1 MSRNTS
7 LFGVSPA
14 SRIRKG
20 RPMTRENQA
29 EIFGQIEEKLNSGRS
44 VEAEKIIIHTL
55 GNFSN
60 SFETQ
65 AKLNRFLSFAL
76 ETQGRYATSLKVL
89 KPFEPEDILNR
100 LKPPTYISVLVQL
113 AISYSNLDVSA
124 KALKLL
130 NTALEYAESNDLNQF
145 FVEIYVALSRVHKKL
160 GKHADSRRFAERG
173 LSYARETGDWYRM
186 AEAYQVI
193 AACFHQDGEYEKSL
207 DYFHQA
213 IKIVGE
219 RRAPFLLGKIYSDM
233 SATYWFLRR
242 AHEGIGFL
250 EKAIGLFEET
260 EQNFQATIAYHNLG
274 VNLMLVGEWAK
285 AEETLK
291 RSLEL
296 AIETHHA
303 YRAIVLNSLGEIA
316 LLRGNFQEA
325 QEAFEQAFSLAEKD
339 QKESYKVQVLRNLA
353 RCHLAQEKPDEAVR
367 RAQEA
372 VFTASKIGDYQFKKL
387 ADLILAESYLHKN
400 RLREAEK
407 ILRSIEEAE
416 TESESDFYVL
426 GTVQRV
432 RGLLALAHYDE
443 SLAAHHF
450 SRSLSFFETAE
461 DLYHTALAKYEF
473 GRTLGYNQPEKAQKY
488 LASAADAFSRLEA
501 APMLETTE
509 SALEKLKKVE
519 PIRPADQSANSQ
531 LLTLRLAE
539 AVASRELLFRELIAV
554 LQQESKAKKI
564 ILAEFDERKRFYPLI
579 NLGFTPAEGIELVG
593 DLQEKRLD
601 GKLDSFAPEK
611 HLSVFELRAQS
622 APPATLIVY
631 PALDEKL
638 ADGTAI
644 KPLLR
649 VVELGM
655 DVCALREKDKARPS
669 KEAFNPSVSQ
679 SMMPGFIHSSPA
691 MAAIVEEVHK
701 IRSSDVTVLITG
713 ESGTGK
719 ELVSRAIHQLSP
731 RKDKVFIPFNCT
743 AVPKEL
749 AEAYFFGYRRG
760 TFTGAVSDSPGMIR
774 SAEGGTLLLDEIGD
788 LPLEIQP
795 KLLRFL
801 QEGEIQPLGEK
812 RPISVDVRIIAAT
825 NSSLEEK
832 VEQGTFRED
841 LYYRLNVI
849 RLHVP
854 PLRERRTEIPQIVN
868 YYINHYS
875 TKFARR
881 NINISPKAMDL
892 LTVGDWAGNV
902 RQLCNEI
909 QRLIARAD
917 DGETI
922 TPDHL
927 SPELRR
933 TAEPIPV
940 KYSGNV
946 RPITSFANILDAPA
960 PSGTLEE
967 AVAEL
972 EKKLIAESM
981 RRHAGN
987 ISRVARE
994 LGLTRRGLYLKL
1006 DRYGLDKTGS

>member
-7 LFGVSPA
+7 LFGVSPE

-20 RPMTRENQA
+20 RALTRENLA
-29 EIFGQIEEKLNSGRS
+29 ETLLEIEEKLNAGRG

-76 ETQGRYATSLKVL
+76 ETQGRYAPSLKVL
-89 KPFEPEDILNR
+89 KPFEPEDILRR
-100 LKPPTYISVLVQL
+100 LKPATYISVLVQL
-113 AISYSNLDVSA
+113 AIAYSNLDVSI

-130 NTALEYAESNDLNQF
+130 DAALDYAESNDLDECH
-145 FVEIYVALSRVHKKL
+145 VEIYVALSRVHRKL
-160 GKHADSRRFAERG
+160 GKLAISREYAEKG
-173 LSYARETGDWYRM
+173 LSFARETGDWYRM
-186 AEAYQVI
+186 AEAYQVV

-207 DYFHQA
+207 DNFHQA
-213 IKIVGE
+213 IKIIGE
-219 RRAPFLLGKIYSDM
+219 RPAPFLLGKIYSDM

-242 AHEGIGFL
+242 AHEGISYL

-260 EQNFQATIAYHNLG
+260 EQNFQATVAYHNLG
-274 VNLMLVGEWAK
+274 VNLMLVGEWTK
-285 AEETLK
+285 AEEVLK

-296 AIETHHA
+296 AIETHHV
-303 YRAIVLNSLGEIA
+303 YKPIILNSLGELE
-316 LLRGNFQEA
+316 LLRGKHQEA
-325 QEAFEQAFSLAEKD
+325 EELFIQAAALAEKN
-339 QKESYKVQVLRNLA
+339 QNEAYKAQVLRNLA
-353 RCHLAQEKPDEAVR
+353 RCYLAQEKPDEAVR
-367 RAQEA
+367 KAQEA
-372 VFTASKIGDYQFKKL
+372 VFIGAKISEHQFNRL
-387 ADLILAESYLHKN
+387 AELVLAESYLHKN

-407 ILRSIEEAE
+407 ILQTIEDTE
-416 TESESDFYVL
+416 TETDFYTL
-426 GTVQRV
+426 GTVQRI
-432 RGLLALAHYDE
+432 RGLLALANYDE

-461 DLYHTALAKYEF
+461 DLYHSALAKYEF
-473 GRTLGYNQPEKAQKY
+473 GRTLGHSQPEKAQKY
-488 LASAADAFSRLEA
+488 LASAADAFARLEA
-501 APMLETTE
+501 APMLEAAET
-509 SALEKLKKVE
+509 ALKKVKKIE
-519 PIRPADQSANSQ
+519 PFRPADKSANSQ
-531 LLTLRLAE
+531 LLTMRLAE
-539 AVASRELLFRELIAV
+539 AVASRELLFRELIAI

-564 ILAEFDERKRFYPLI
+564 IIAEHDDRNRFYPFI
-579 NLGFTPAEGIELVG
+579 NQGFTPAESIEMTTGLRERQLEG
-593 DLQEKRLD
+593 NLKE
-601 GKLDSFAPEK
+601 FAGEK
-611 HLSVFELRAQS
+611 HLSVFELRAPN
-622 APPATLIVY
+622 APPATLAIY
-631 PALDEKL
+631 PAIGETL
-638 ADGTAI
+638 ADGNSI

-655 DVCALREKDKARPS
+655 DVCALREKDKARHP
-669 KEAFNPSVSQ
+669 KEAFDPFVSQ
-679 SMMPGFIHSSPA
+679 SLMPGFIHSSPA
-691 MAAIVEEVHK
+691 MTEIVEEVYK

-719 ELVSRAIHQLSP
+719 ELVSRAIHTLSP
-731 RKDKVFIPFNCT
+731 RKDKPFIPFNCT
-743 AVPKEL
+743 AIPREL
-749 AEAYFFGYRRG
+749 AEAYFFGYRKG
-760 TFTGAVSDSPGMIR
+760 SFTGAVNDSPGMIR
-774 SAEGGTLLLDEIGD
+774 SADGGTLFLDEIGD

-812 RPISVDVRIIAAT
+812 KPIQVDVRIIAAT
-825 NSSLEEK
+825 NSALEEK
-832 VEQGTFRED
+832 VKQGEFRED

-875 TKFARR
+875 AKFGRR
-881 NINISPKAMDL
+881 NLTVAPKAMDL
-892 LTVGDWAGNV
+892 LTVYDWAGNV

-909 QRLIARAD
+909 QRVVARAD
-917 DGETI
+917 DDETI
-922 TPDHL
+922 TPDQL

-946 RPITSFANILDAPA
+946 RPITSFANILDAPNQNE
-960 PSGTLEE
+960 TLEE
-967 AVAEL
+967 AVAAL
-972 EKKLIAESM
+972 EKKMIAESM

-1006 DRYGLDKTGS
+1006 DRYRLDKTGS